1 MICRTILIKGEKM
14 EKLVVFYGGKSVEHD
29 ISIITGLQVM
39 SVIKNEYELL
49 PIYIDHT
56 GLWWT
61 AENYD
66 DPNIYADFLALAKKP
81 KQVSVEFGL
90 GCVYVFK
97 KFKKSYFKP
106 AAALICLHGANGEDG
121 AIAGVMQ
128 MANIPY
134 SCPNLESSAICYDK
148 ELTKIVLKN
157 FDIPVV
163 SSITINID
171 QINKK
176 EIIKK
181 IGFPMIVKP
190 ARLGSSVG
198 IVVCKDEH
206 ELEQAIECAKL
217 YDFKLIFEHF
227 IENSREFNCAF
238 CLNENMVISSNVYEV
253 VGQKFYSFDEKYL
266 TDKPKTQKVT
276 SKKLEQLIKKLGEKT
291 VLALECEGVVRVD
304 FLMED
309 QTLFVNEVNTIPGS
323 LAGYLFG
330 NLKEVAIELVENAKA
345 RFFKNEQL
353 TFKYQSE
360 ALSIF
365 KENCFSN
372 KYAKK

>member
-1 MICRTILIKGEKM
+1 M

-134 SCPNLESSAICYDK
+134 SCPNLESSSICYDK

-304 FLMED
+304 FLMEGEK
-309 QTLFVNEVNTIPGS
+309 LFVNEVNTIPGS

-372 KYAKK
+372 KYTKK